1 MVKLTDCPNEVL
13 DSILRHAASPS
24 LTRETDLCS
33 LSLLCRRLHHATKRW
48 LYREVAFAFPER
60 PLPTDHDFQDQ
71 PVRWLTYR
79 RLLLFLRS
87 LEANA
92 QLGSLV
98 SNAYIAVDDQSEMP
112 DKDNMNA
119 VEPSGEQLEYLRKT
133 GKAADIKRL
142 LRMIPMVQVLDVDY
156 ENYFARDEDLLV
168 ASEIGHSFTRLRQLT
183 FRAPGATLDNSLYL
197 FWIPT
202 LERLDLEDV
211 TLGSNIEAP
220 QLRGPGR
227 QARSTSSLT
236 SLSLGYVPLDD
247 GLSEIL
253 SWPAALEEFRYAG
266 RYATAE
272 EFSVGLEPLHH
283 SLKRLD
289 ITAFDVEPNDLAAFD
304 FSHCSRLE
312 YLAVP
317 DGLLWGYN
325 VDLES
330 GPGRCLIKGWPPHL
344 QHLFVQYT
352 QRQPFLQHV
361 EGQTLRWPYQREIDA
376 LLNFIDLKSIQL
388 PDLRRMVIE
397 HKRHWHG
404 PTISWIPPSNV
415 KQALDVAGLE
425 LFNELRLGEGLT
437 VET

>member
-1 MVKLTDCPNEVL
+1 MVKLMDCPSEVL
-13 DSILRHAASPS
+13 DAILSHVASPS
-24 LTRETDLCS
+24 LTRESDLCS

-60 PLPTDHDFQDQ
+60 PLPIDHDFQDQ

-79 RLLLFLRS
+79 RLSLFLRS

-98 SNAYIAVDDQSEMP
+98 SDAYIAVDDQSEMP

-119 VEPSGEQLEYLRKT
+119 VEPSGAQLEYLRKT
-133 GKAADIKRL
+133 GKVADIKRL
-142 LRMIPMVQVLDVDY
+142 LRMIPMVQVLDLDF

-168 ASEIGHSFTRLRQLT
+168 ASDIGHSFARLRQLR

-211 TLGSNIEAP
+211 TLGSDVEAP
-220 QLRGPGR
+220 QR
-227 QARSTSSLT
+227 QRSEQQKRSTSSLI
-236 SLSLGYVPLDD
+236 SLGLGYVPLEE

-253 SWPAALEEFRYAG
+253 SWPAAIEEFKYAG

-272 EFSVGLEPLHH
+272 EFNLGLEPLHH

-289 ITAFDVEPNDLAAFD
+289 ITAFDVEANDPAVLD
-304 FSHCSRLE
+304 FGQCLRLE

-317 DGLLWGYN
+317 DGLLWGYYD
-325 VDLES
+325 DLAGE
-330 GPGRCLIKGWPPHL
+330 PGRCLIRSWPPHL
-344 QHLFVQYT
+344 QHLLIQYT
-352 QRQPFLQHV
+352 QRQPFFQHV
-361 EGQTLRWPYQREIDA
+361 EGQALKFPYQGEVDA
-376 LLNFIDLKSIQL
+376 LINFIDLKSIQL

-397 HKRHWHG
+397 HKRYGRG
-404 PTISWIPPSNV
+404 PTVPWIPPLNV
-415 KQALDVAGLE
+415 KQALDAAELE
-425 LFNELRLGEGLT
+425 LFNDLRFGEGIQ
-437 VET
+437 